1 MEQNHRGKILLIML
15 CLLLFSSTA
24 YAANDTTDG
33 MATFLEFKVGQS
45 TGQLDGIPFSLDTV
59 PMFEHNQIFVPVHY
73 VARAFGYTLSE
84 DQAGQQITIS
94 KDSLTVTFAI
104 GSERVNLKDS
114 GKNAEIVL
122 EASPKR
128 VGKYILIPA
137 QFFKT
142 CMRCQVYQDN
152 VGQEVLI
159 ASVGSGGQRVGAD
172 AMMAYLEK
180 SGKSDAR
187 IVVAVIDTGVDV
199 SHPYLQNRI
208 VQAYNIT
215 EGTEDVKDMRGHGTM
230 VAGIIANCTP
240 ETVKIM
246 PIKAENNY
254 EDIAQA
260 IEYAVSKGASV
271 INISLNASA
280 KEDNRVVTEAVTE
293 AVRQG
298 CSVVVAAGNDGK
310 DVENYTPANANNA
323 IVVTALNVNDVLD
336 SHSNYGEN
344 VVVSA
349 PGTEIVSTLPSND
362 YGSNSGT
369 SFAAPYVS
377 SAVAMIQMD
386 IPGITPEEIY
396 NLLRNYSR
404 DLGTPGRDNQYGG
417 GCVDLAQYVLYR
429 ENGIIGDLTKSIE
442 ERNLELDAKIE
453 EFRKGRLDE
462 HLESYGFFIRQIFA
476 SELGGEALRLY
487 NTRDYYAAGYYLEKA
502 VNLAENAS
510 NQSNLAYMLRR
521 GEYISSTYTIRRL
534 LEKAEAAGEP
544 FAYINDALLKAAYG
558 EWEAADQ
565 IMSVLCHKAIDF
577 DGILEVSLPW
587 EKMSYHGDAEGDLVL
602 GWLVRYGVY
611 TDERFTQQELMERA
625 LAKYPTL
632 PQWLTLPMPI
642 Q

>member
-1 MEQNHRGKILLIML
+1 MEQNHGGKILLIMI

-24 YAANDTTDG
+24 YAANDATDG
-33 MATFLEFKVGQS
+33 VATFLEFKVGQS
-45 TGQLDGIPFSLDTV
+45 TGQLDGIPFCLDTV
-59 PMFEHNQIFVPVHY
+59 PIFEHNQIFVPVHY

-84 DQAGQQITIS
+84 DQTGQQVTIS

-114 GKNAEIVL
+114 GKNTEIEL

-142 CMRCQVYQDN
+142 CMRCQVYQDD
-152 VGQEVLI
+152 VGQKVLI
-159 ASVGSGGQRVGAD
+159 TSVGSGGRRVGAD
-172 AMMAYLEK
+172 IMMAYLEK

-208 VQAYNIT
+208 VQAYNVA
-215 EGTEDVKDMRGHGTM
+215 EGTEDVKDTRGHGTM

-271 INISLNASA
+271 INISLSANA
-280 KEDNRVVTEAVTE
+280 KEDNRVVAEAVTE

-349 PGTEIVSTLPSND
+349 PGTEIVSTLPGND

-369 SFAAPYVS
+369 SFAAPYVA

-386 IPGITPEEIY
+386 IPGITPGEIY
-396 NLLRNYSR
+396 NLLLDYSR
-404 DLGTPGRDNQYGG
+404 DLGMPGRDKQYGG
-417 GCVDLAQYVLYR
+417 GCVDLAQYVRYR
-429 ENGIIGDLTKSIE
+429 DNGIIGDLTKTIE
-442 ERNLELDAKIE
+442 ERNLELDVQIE
-453 EFRKGRLDE
+453 KFRKERLDK

-476 SELGGEALRLY
+476 AELGGEALRLY

-502 VNLAENAS
+502 VSLAENAI

-587 EKMSYHGDAEGDLVL
+587 VKMSYHGDAEGDLVL

-632 PQWLTLPMPI
+632 PQWLTLPIPI
-642 Q
+642 